1 MGSLERC
8 VGDLRRQVEARRR
21 RVLGVLAALQLLL
34 PILHSHLVRRR
45 ARGVC
50 IACQPKPCFTTSH
63 RPRNCPSCK
72 RAIDLISSRSHLLA
86 LFYSQW
92 LAQGVSSTLR
102 RRCTRFNLT
111 HSCDPFRLLFYNAYI
126 PPVAHFLNT
135 ESSSLSFSSVSR
147 FTLDSP
153 SSSSPSSS
161 SLSPFS
167 KSHLPSPCSL
177 SRVAMWHGI

>member
-1 MGSLERC
+1 M
-8 VGDLRRQVEARRR
+8 GDLRRQVEARRR

-111 HSCDPFRLLFYNAYI
+111 HSCDPISLSY
-126 PPVAHFLNT
+126 
-135 ESSSLSFSSVSR
+135 SSLLSLASLHSSLFSPLSALR
-147 FTLDSP
+147 FLPPP
-153 SSSSPSSS
+153 SSRAVMGDGMGWDGSVTEEESD
-161 SLSPFS
+161 
-167 KSHLPSPCSL
+167 
-177 SRVAMWHGI
+177 RMVR